1 MGISIAGFLEV
12 SRGDAWEFAGEMV
25 PNPDH
30 SYDADEPAVMPKPL
44 FESDHRELAAILAG
58 VGNPIRSKEP
68 FVPIAEARGLP
79 PDPSPEVATWLGRWA
94 ADPAYAASFAASW
107 CTARELLEFDWTGR
121 IMQRQAMVDGRVAH
135 LFAGRRRGFPRSEWP
150 KDVQVSYAVWKR
162 DGVEVEWE
170 ESYAEIVG
178 DFYSAI
184 LPQLRLYGPPDDVRV
199 VLSFD

>member
-1 MGISIAGFLEV
+1 
-12 SRGDAWEFAGEMV
+12 
-25 PNPDH
+25 
-30 SYDADEPAVMPKPL
+30 
-44 FESDHRELAAILAG
+44 
-58 VGNPIRSKEP
+58 
-68 FVPIAEARGLP
+68 
-79 PDPSPEVATWLGRWA
+79 
-94 ADPAYAASFAASW
+94 
-107 CTARELLEFDWTGR
+107 
-121 IMQRQAMVDGRVAH
+121 MVDAGAGAAGIEAPIT
-135 LFAGRRRGFPRSEWP
+135 LIPLAFDGRRRGFPRSEWP